1 MTARF
6 VVEMERGGLLPLE
19 QARDVRIV
27 CLEGTLWLTEEDRPT
42 DVVLEAG
49 ASYTVDARGGRTLV
63 QAMSPAARLAVE
75 AVGARPQLAFPPL
88 REAA

>member
-6 VVEMERGGLLPLE
+6 IVEMERGGLLPLE

-49 ASYTVDARGGRTLV
+49 ASYTVDARGGRTLI
-63 QAMSPAARLAVE
+63 QAMSPARLAVE
-75 AVGARPQLAFPPL
+75 AVGARPQLAFPSL

>member
-27 CLEGTLWLTEEDRPT
+27 CLEGTLWVTEEGRPT

-63 QAMSPAARLAVE
+63 QAMSPVRLAVE
-75 AVGARPQLAFPPL
+75 AVGARPQLAFPTL